1 RASGAYV
8 PLDPGYPRDR
18 LAFMLRDSGARL
30 VLTQRS
36 LAAALPEGEAVLLDG
51 PDSPFG
57 RGPDANPGRPSD
69 PDQLGYVI
77 YTSGPTGQ
85 PRGVAM
91 RREPLRPLIE
101 WQVRASQVG
110 PGGAPLQYSSL
121 SFDVSFQEIFS
132 TWAAGGALVLIAEA
146 DRRDPRALL
155 RALGRH
161 RVARL

>member
-8 PLDPGYPRDR
+8 PLDPGYPRDG

-57 RGPDANPGRPSD
+57 RGPDANPGRHSD

-77 YTSGPTGQ
+77 YTSGSTGQ
-85 PRGVAM
+85 PKGVAM
-91 RREPLRPLIE
+91 RREPLPRRVH
-101 WQVRASQVG
+101 WQGRASHRG
-110 PGGAPLQYSSL
+110 PRGGAPASL
-121 SFDVSFQEIFS
+121 PP
-132 TWAAGGALVLIAEA
+132 
-146 DRRDPRALL
+146 PRPCP
-155 RALGRH
+155 
-161 RVARL
+161 